1 MNNAENSNNEKNQ
14 QLNIAG
20 VSVSLPDNW
29 EDKLYDEY
37 GFGIT
42 KENWLK
48 GYDNDGKFYYSEE
61 DMRFLIAVFSELLRR
76 NER

>member
-1 MNNAENSNNEKNQ
+1 MSKEQNLNEPQNQ
-14 QLNIAG
+14 QLNIAA
-20 VSVSLPDNW
+20 VSGSLPDNW
-29 EDKLYDEY
+29 EDKLYEEY

-61 DMRFLIAVFSELLRR
+61 DMRFLIAVFSELLSR

>member
-1 MNNAENSNNEKNQ
+1 MNTEKSINEAKGNAV
-14 QLNIAG
+14 LPL

-48 GYDNDGKFYYSEE
+48 GYDSDGKYYYSEE

>member
-1 MNNAENSNNEKNQ
+1 MNTEKSINEAKGNAV
-14 QLNIAG
+14 LPL

-29 EDKLYDEY
+29 EDKLHDEY

-48 GYDNDGKFYYSEE
+48 GYNQDGKFYYSQD
-61 DMRFLIAVFSELLRR
+61 DMKFLIAVFSELLNR